1 MEKQLITRWFLG
13 SNSVRGFCSLY
24 DGYCRGEGDFL
35 RVIKGGPGCGKSS
48 FMRRIGEAASG
59 KGLDVEYIHCS
70 GDPDSLDGVYIPA
83 LRLGYAD
90 GTSPHIMDPACFG
103 ATGDYLNLGAF
114 CDCARSR
121 GAAAQLEGLTAAY
134 KAHYARAYSLLA
146 AAGAAATGPAGA
158 YLAAGDREAAARRAR
173 SMAGRE
179 LPRAAKGAERGRAAR
194 RFLGGV
200 TCKGRVFC
208 TETLPALCARVY
220 RLEGRFGLAPAFMEA
235 MAEEALSRGLDVLL
249 CPHPLLPD
257 TLEAMAIPALGLGFV
272 ADLGDG
278 TALPETCRCLHLDR
292 LSAAAED
299 RAARRALKAE
309 ARMTG
314 GLCEMAVLSL
324 AAAKALHDEL
334 EAVYRPF
341 VDFTGLTDAGE
352 PRDSAARSRLK
363 RAAPRRP
370 ARGAGKLPLINAP
383 GLWYAGV

>member
-1 MEKQLITRWFLG
+1 
-13 SNSVRGFCSLY
+13 
-24 DGYCRGEGDFL
+24 
-35 RVIKGGPGCGKSS
+35 
-48 FMRRIGEAASG
+48 
-59 KGLDVEYIHCS
+59 
-70 GDPDSLDGVYIPA
+70 
-83 LRLGYAD
+83 
-90 GTSPHIMDPACFG
+90 
-103 ATGDYLNLGAF
+103 
-114 CDCARSR
+114 
-121 GAAAQLEGLTAAY
+121 
-134 KAHYARAYSLLA
+134 
-146 AAGAAATGPAGA
+146 
-158 YLAAGDREAAARRAR
+158 
-173 SMAGRE
+173 MAGRE

-257 TLEAMAIPALGLGFV
+257 TLEALAIPALGLGFV

-299 RAARRALKAE
+299 RAARRALKVE

-314 GLCEMAVLSL
+314 ALCEMAVLSL

-341 VDFTGLTDAGE
+341 VDFTGLTDAAWRE
-352 PRDSAARSRLK
+352 TARL
-363 RAAPRRP
+363 
-370 ARGAGKLPLINAP
+370 
-383 GLWYAGV
+383 GLT

>member
-1 MEKQLITRWFLG
+1 MFEGYAYMEKQLITRWFLG

-90 GTSPHIMDPACFG
+90 GTSPHIMDPVCFG

-173 SMAGRE
+173 SR
-179 LPRAAKGAERGRAAR
+179 
-194 RFLGGV
+194 
-200 TCKGRVFC
+200 
-208 TETLPALCARVY
+208 
-220 RLEGRFGLAPAFMEA
+220 
-235 MAEEALSRGLDVLL
+235 
-249 CPHPLLPD
+249 
-257 TLEAMAIPALGLGFV
+257 
-272 ADLGDG
+272 
-278 TALPETCRCLHLDR
+278 
-292 LSAAAED
+292 
-299 RAARRALKAE
+299 
-309 ARMTG
+309 
-314 GLCEMAVLSL
+314 
-324 AAAKALHDEL
+324 
-334 EAVYRPF
+334 
-341 VDFTGLTDAGE
+341 
-352 PRDSAARSRLK
+352 
-363 RAAPRRP
+363 
-370 ARGAGKLPLINAP
+370 
-383 GLWYAGV
+383 

>member
-1 MEKQLITRWFLG
+1 MFEGYAYMEKQLITRWFLG

-90 GTSPHIMDPACFG
+90 GTSPHIMDPVCFG

-179 LPRAAKGAERGRAAR
+179 LPRAAKGAERGRAER

-220 RLEGRFGLAPAFMEA
+220 RLEGRFGLASVFMQA

-257 TLEAMAIPALGLGFV
+257 TLEVLAVPALGLGFV

-299 RAARRALKAE
+299 RAVRRALKAE

-341 VDFTGLTDAGE
+341 VDFTGLTDAANRE
-352 PRDSAARSRLK
+352 IARL
-363 RAAPRRP
+363 
-370 ARGAGKLPLINAP
+370 
-383 GLWYAGV
+383 GLA

>member
-13 SNSVRGFCSLY
+13 SNSGDGFCSLY

-48 FMRRIGEAASG
+48 FMRRIGEAAAD

-114 CDCARSR
+114 CDCARAR
-121 GAAAQLEGLTAAY
+121 GAAAQLEALTGAY
-134 KAHYARAYSLLA
+134 RAHYARAYSLLSA
-146 AAGAAATGPAGA
+146 AAAAATGPAGA
-158 YLAAGDREAAARRAR
+158 YLAAGDREAAAKRAR

-179 LPRAAKGAERGRAAR
+179 LPRSSKSAGRGRAAR
-194 RFLGGV
+194 RFLGGA

-208 TETLPALCARVY
+208 TETLPAFCERIY
-220 RLEGRFGLAPAFMEA
+220 RLEGRFGLASVFMET
-235 MAEEALSRGLDVLL
+235 MAEEALARGLDVLL
-249 CPHPLLPD
+249 CPHWLLPG
-257 TLEAMAIPALGLGFV
+257 TLEAMAIPDLGLGFV
-272 ADLGDG
+272 ADLRDG
-278 TALPETCRCLHLDR
+278 TALPETCRCLHLDQ
-292 LSAAAED
+292 LPAVAED
-299 RAARRALKAE
+299 RSVRRALKAE
-309 ARMTG
+309 ARMTE
-314 GLCEMAVLSL
+314 GLCDMAVLSL

-341 VDFTGLTDAGE
+341 VDFTGLTDAASRE
-352 PRDSAARSRLK
+352 IARLDL
-363 RAAPRRP
+363 A
-370 ARGAGKLPLINAP
+370 
-383 GLWYAGV
+383 

>member
-13 SNSVRGFCSLY
+13 SNSGDGFCSLY

-48 FMRRIGEAASG
+48 FMRRIGEAAAD

-134 KAHYARAYSLLA
+134 KAHYARAYSLLSA
-146 AAGAAATGPAGA
+146 AAAAATGPAGA
-158 YLAAGDREAAARRAR
+158 YLAAGDREAAAKRAR

-179 LPRAAKGAERGRAAR
+179 LPRSSKSAGRGRAAR

-200 TCKGRVFC
+200 SGDSEVVCRGRMHV
-208 TETLPALCARVY
+208 PSGSS
-220 RLEGRFGLAPAFMEA
+220 GRPGA
-235 MAEEALSRGLDVLL
+235 
-249 CPHPLLPD
+249 
-257 TLEAMAIPALGLGFV
+257 
-272 ADLGDG
+272 
-278 TALPETCRCLHLDR
+278 
-292 LSAAAED
+292 D
-299 RAARRALKAE
+299 RAAHRRRACGLLCALLTAPQSRPPIYKRPNLIPPPA
-309 ARMTG
+309 G
-314 GLCEMAVLSL
+314 GGTPC
-324 AAAKALHDEL
+324 
-334 EAVYRPF
+334 R
-341 VDFTGLTDAGE
+341 
-352 PRDSAARSRLK
+352 
-363 RAAPRRP
+363 RA
-370 ARGAGKLPLINAP
+370 
-383 GLWYAGV
+383 

>member
-1 MEKQLITRWFLG
+1 MFEGYAYMEKQLITRWFLG

-48 FMRRIGEAASG
+48 FMRRIGEAAAG

-90 GTSPHIMDPACFG
+90 GTAPHIMDPACFG

-114 CDCARSR
+114 CDCVRSR
-121 GAAAQLEGLTAAY
+121 GEAAQLEGLTAAY

-158 YLAAGDREAAARRAR
+158 YLTAGDREAAARRAR

-179 LPRAAKGAERGRAAR
+179 LPRAAKGAERGRAVR

-208 TETLPALCARVY
+208 TETLPALCSRVY
-220 RLEGRFGLAPAFMEA
+220 RLEGRFGLASVFMEA
-235 MAEEALSRGLDVLL
+235 MAEEALARGLDVLL

-257 TLEAMAIPALGLGFV
+257 TLEALAIPALGLGFV

-299 RAARRALKAE
+299 RAVRRALKAE
-309 ARMTG
+309 ARMTE

-324 AAAKALHDEL
+324 TAAKALHDEL

-341 VDFTGLTDAGE
+341 VDFTGLTDAANRE
-352 PRDSAARSRLK
+352 IARL
-363 RAAPRRP
+363 
-370 ARGAGKLPLINAP
+370 
-383 GLWYAGV
+383 GLA